1 MHLILGRKSKSV
13 ILLLFSQTREINPPI
28 PTRARRFFARKVL
41 SWFSDSF
48 LLACDDIAETFVTLA
63 NEPSLAYFR
72 IQEHV
77 RKSTPTLLEERSK
90 IANLQAELQG
100 KCFDLDYA
108 IGDLYGFPPH
118 SAVESACRATS
129 HLIRLN
135 ELLKS
140 GLFTKLQLDYA
151 QRQSANLEMGVD
163 AITFFGDTVPVASP
177 IRPVKHQRESGLEHP
192 PSSGFEL
199 PATSAQSF
207 EKLTSVQLTNCPR
220 VSVLAGG
227 ASSTAVEVRQRAVDL
242 TRRVLFTR
250 SADILSADFGD
261 FRSALLPEVTEST
274 DLNETRHRP
283 SYESLLQSDPE
294 RKPFSDTFSI
304 DKN

>member
-1 MHLILGRKSKSV
+1 
-13 ILLLFSQTREINPPI
+13 
-28 PTRARRFFARKVL
+28 
-41 SWFSDSF
+41 
-48 LLACDDIAETFVTLA
+48 
-63 NEPSLAYFR
+63 
-72 IQEHV
+72 
-77 RKSTPTLLEERSK
+77 
-90 IANLQAELQG
+90 
-100 KCFDLDYA
+100 
-108 IGDLYGFPPH
+108 
-118 SAVESACRATS
+118 
-129 HLIRLN
+129 
-135 ELLKS
+135 
-140 GLFTKLQLDYA
+140 
-151 QRQSANLEMGVD
+151 MGVD